1 MGLDAARSVF
11 LQLDAAPDLVRVEE
25 LSRITARRVAGGLTA
40 REVQVLKLVAT
51 GMTNRAIASEL
62 VISEKTV
69 ATHVNSILTKLGL
82 SSRSAATAYA
92 LRVTRSRIGRSLHR
106 ITYSRQR

>member
-1 MGLDAARSVF
+1 M
-11 LQLDAAPDLVRVEE
+11 
-25 LSRITARRVAGGLTA
+25 TA

-92 LRVTRSRIGRSLHR
+92 YVHDLV
-106 ITYSRQR
+106 

>member
-1 MGLDAARSVF
+1 M
-11 LQLDAAPDLVRVEE
+11 
-25 LSRITARRVAGGLTA
+25 ARRTVGGLTT

-62 VISEKTV
+62 FISEKTV
-69 ATHVNSILTKLGL
+69 AAHLRNIFTKLGL

-92 LRVTRSRIGRSLHR
+92 CDHHLV
-106 ITYSRQR
+106 

>member
-1 MGLDAARSVF
+1 MGNVAAARG
-11 LQLDAAPDLVRVEE
+11 AAEE
-25 LSRITARRVAGGLTA
+25 LSSIAARRTARRVAGGLTA

-92 LRVTRSRIGRSLHR
+92 YVHDLV
-106 ITYSRQR
+106 